1 VATTTLRLTAA
12 VRSHGGALPLLSGD
26 IAMDG
31 LQLDQ
36 ITVEPQIAAYR
47 RMVRDLA
54 FDVCELAPTTYLCAR
69 AFNKQFT
76 AIPVFLTRDF
86 HHRSVVC
93 NVASGIKEPKDLV
106 GKKFGVRA
114 YTVTTGVWT
123 RGILESEYGVDP
135 AQVAWYT
142 DDEEHVTEWV
152 PPSNVVHLPPGES
165 LAAMIAAG
173 QLDAA
178 LSGAAGIGRSGPPT
192 ANWEAAAAQAVAAP
206 TAAQLVP
213 LFPNARALEAEW
225 YRRTRIFPMHGLI
238 VIKNAVLAEHPW
250 VASELLRAFQA
261 SKENHLQ
268 RLAAAGPSTAADRL
282 ILENQELIGGG
293 DPLPLGLAANRPT
306 LEALIQYAYSQKIIP
321 TLLRPEEV
329 FASNALD
336 L

>member
-1 VATTTLRLTAA
+1 MATTTLRLTAA

-36 ITVEPQIAAYR
+36 IKVEPQIAAYR

-54 FDVCELAPTTYLCAR
+54 FDVCELAPTTYLCAK

-76 AIPVFLTRDF
+76 AIPVFLTRGF

-93 NVASGIKEPKDLV
+93 NVASGIKEPQDLI
-106 GKKFGVRA
+106 GKRFGVRA
-114 YTVTTGVWT
+114 YTVTTGVWA

-135 AQVAWYT
+135 AQVTWYT

-152 PPSNVVHLPPGES
+152 PPSHVVHLPPGES

-173 QLDAA
+173 RLDAA

-192 ANWEAAAAQAVAAP
+192 ADWEAAAARAVAAP
-206 TAAQLVP
+206 TAARLVP
-213 LFPNARALEAEW
+213 LFPNARALEVAW
-225 YRRTRIFPMHGLI
+225 YQRTGIFPMHGLI

-250 VASELLRAFQA
+250 VAPELLRAFQA
-261 SKENHLQ
+261 SKEFHLQ
-268 RLAAAGPSTAADRL
+268 RLAAAGPSTADDRL

-293 DPLPLGLAANRPT
+293 DPLPCGLAANRPT
-306 LEALIQYAYSQKIIP
+306 IEALIQYAYSQKIIP
-321 TLLRPEEV
+321 APVRPEEL
-329 FASNALD
+329 FAPNALD

>member
-1 VATTTLRLTAA
+1 MATTTLRLTAA
-12 VRSHGGALPLLSGD
+12 GD

-31 LQLDQ
+31 LQFDH

-54 FDVCELAPTTYLCAR
+54 FDVCELAPTTYLCAK

-76 AIPVFLTRDF
+76 AIPVFLTRGF

-93 NVASGIKEPKDLV
+93 NAGSGIKEPRDLI

-114 YTVTTGVWT
+114 YTVTTGVWA

-135 AQVAWYT
+135 AQVTWYT

-152 PPSNVVHLPPGES
+152 PPSNVVRLPPGES
-165 LAAMIAAG
+165 LATMIAAG
-173 QLDAA
+173 RLDAA
-178 LSGAAGIGRSGPPT
+178 LSGAAGIGRSGPPS

-206 TAAQLVP
+206 TAARLVP
-213 LFPNARALEAEW
+213 LFPNAHALEVAW
-225 YRRTRIFPMHGLI
+225 YQRTGIVPMHGLI

-250 VASELLRAFQA
+250 VAPELLRAFQA
-261 SKENHLQ
+261 SKDLHLQ
-268 RLAAAGPSTAADRL
+268 HLAAAGPATADDRL
-282 ILENQELIGGG
+282 ILENQELIGGA
-293 DPLPLGLAANRPT
+293 DPLPCGLAANRPT
-306 LEALIQYAYSQKIIP
+306 IEALIQYAYSQKIIP
-321 TLLRPEEV
+321 APVRPEEV
-329 FASNALD
+329 FVPNALD

>member
-1 VATTTLRLTAA
+1 MTTTTLRLTAA

-36 ITVEPQIAAYR
+36 IKVEPQIAAYR

-54 FDVCELAPTTYLCAR
+54 FDVCELAPTSYLCAK

-93 NVASGIKEPKDLV
+93 NVASGIKEPRDLV

-135 AQVAWYT
+135 AQVTWYT
-142 DDEEHVTEWV
+142 DDEEHVTEWI

-192 ANWEAAAAQAVAAP
+192 ANWEAAAARAVAMP

-213 LFPNARALEAEW
+213 LFPKRARVRGGVVPADGDFSDARPHCHQE
-225 YRRTRIFPMHGLI
+225 RRARRASLGRDGAATRLPG
-238 VIKNAVLAEHPW
+238 VQSAPPAAPRRSRAVH
-250 VASELLRAFQA
+250 
-261 SKENHLQ
+261 
-268 RLAAAGPSTAADRL
+268 DR
-282 ILENQELIGGG
+282 
-293 DPLPLGLAANRPT
+293 
-306 LEALIQYAYSQKIIP
+306 
-321 TLLRPEEV
+321 
-329 FASNALD
+329 
-336 L
+336 

>member
-1 VATTTLRLTAA
+1 MATTTLTLTAA
-12 VRSHGGALPLLSGD
+12 VRSHGGALPLLNGT
-26 IAMDG
+26 IPMDG
-31 LQLDQ
+31 LRLDH

-47 RMVRDLA
+47 QMVRDLA
-54 FDVCELAPTTYLCAR
+54 FDVCELAPTTYLCAK

-93 NVASGIKEPKDLV
+93 NVASSIKEPKDLL

-123 RGILESEYGVDP
+123 RGILESEYDVDP
-135 AQVAWYT
+135 AKVTWYT

-152 PPSNVVHLPPGES
+152 APPNVMKLPPGES
-165 LAAMIAAG
+165 LAEMIATG
-173 QLDAA
+173 RLDAA
-178 LSGAAGIGRSGPPT
+178 LSGMAGIGRSGPPT

-213 LFPNARALEAEW
+213 LFPNARALEVEW
-225 YRRTRIFPMHGLI
+225 YQRTKIFPIHGLI

-250 VASELLRAFQA
+250 VAPELLRAFQA
-261 SKENHLQ
+261 SKDLHLK
-268 RLAAAGPSTAADRL
+268 RLTDAGPSTADDRH
-282 ILENQELIGGG
+282 IVETQEMIGGG
-293 DPLPLGLAANRPT
+293 DPLPFGLGANRPT
-306 LEALIQYAYSQKIIP
+306 IEALIQYAYRQKIIP
-321 TLLRPEEV
+321 EKVEPEEV
-329 FASNALD
+329 FAPNALD

>member
-1 VATTTLRLTAA
+1 
-12 VRSHGGALPLLSGD
+12 PLLRGE

-36 ITVEPQIAAYR
+36 IKVELQITAYR

-54 FDVCELAPTTYLCAR
+54 FDVCELAPTTYLCAK

-93 NVASGIKEPKDLV
+93 NVTSGIKEPKDLI

-135 AQVAWYT
+135 ARVTWYT

-173 QLDAA
+173 RLDAA

-192 ANWEAAAAQAVAAP
+192 ANLEAAAAQAGAAP
-206 TAAQLVP
+206 TAGPPAPPVP
-213 LFPNARALEAEW
+213 QPRGFE
-225 YRRTRIFPMHGLI
+225 
-238 VIKNAVLAEHPW
+238 
-250 VASELLRAFQA
+250 
-261 SKENHLQ
+261 
-268 RLAAAGPSTAADRL
+268 AAACH
-282 ILENQELIGGG
+282 
-293 DPLPLGLAANRPT
+293 
-306 LEALIQYAYSQKIIP
+306 
-321 TLLRPEEV
+321 
-329 FASNALD
+329 
-336 L
+336 

>member
-1 VATTTLRLTAA
+1 VATTTLTLTAA
-12 VRSHGGALPLLSGD
+12 VRSHGGTLPLLSGD

-36 ITVEPQIAAYR
+36 IKVEPQIAAYR

-54 FDVCELAPTTYLCAR
+54 FDVCELAPTTYLCAK
-69 AFNKQFT
+69 AFDKQFT

-93 NVASGIKEPKDLV
+93 NVASGITEPKDLV

-123 RGILESEYGVDP
+123 RGILGSEYGVDP
-135 AQVAWYT
+135 AQVTWYT

-152 PPSNVVHLPPGES
+152 PPSNVVQLPPGES

-173 QLDAA
+173 RLDAA

-192 ANWEAAAAQAVAAP
+192 ANWEAAAQAVTAP
-206 TAAQLVP
+206 TAAQLAP
-213 LFPNARALEAEW
+213 LFPNARALEAQW
-225 YRRTRIFPMHGLI
+225 YQRTQIFPIHGLI

-250 VASELLRAFQA
+250 VAPELLRAFQA
-261 SKENHLQ
+261 SKELHLQ
-268 RLAAAGPSTAADRL
+268 RLAAAGPSTADDRL

-293 DPLPLGLAANRPT
+293 DPLPFGLAANRPT
-306 LEALIQYAYSQKIIP
+306 IEALIQYAYSQKIIP
-321 TLLRPEEV
+321 APVRPEEM
-329 FASNALD
+329 FAPNALD

>member
-12 VRSHGGALPLLSGD
+12 VRSHGGALPLLRGD
-26 IAMDG
+26 IAMHG

-36 ITVEPQIAAYR
+36 IKVEPQIAAYR

-54 FDVCELAPTTYLCAR
+54 FDVCELAPTTYLCAK
-69 AFNKQFT
+69 AFHKQFT

-93 NVASGIKEPKDLV
+93 NVASGIKEPRDLI

-135 AQVAWYT
+135 ARVTWYT

-152 PPSNVVHLPPGES
+152 PPSNVVRLPPGES

-192 ANWEAAAAQAVAAP
+192 ANWEAAAARAVAAP

-213 LFPNARALEAEW
+213 LFPNARALEVEW
-225 YRRTRIFPMHGLI
+225 YQRTGILPMHGLI

-250 VASELLRAFQA
+250 VAPELLRAFEA
-261 SKENHLQ
+261 SKALHLQ
-268 RLAAAGPSTAADRL
+268 RLAAAGPSTADDRL
-282 ILENQELIGGG
+282 MLENQGLIGGG
-293 DPLPLGLAANRPT
+293 DPLPFGLAANRPT
-306 LEALIQYAYSQKIIP
+306 IEALIQYAYSQKIIP
-321 TLLRPEEV
+321 ALIRPEEV
-329 FASNALD
+329 FAPNALD